1 MRNSCVPHLNNFSLF
16 ALLNL
21 NGWSVAATLVA
32 QKLEAI
38 GESTVLTG
46 RLLIGYGKDAI
57 GQS

>member
-38 GESTVLTG
+38 ELYPDCKLEKPVVLLVFFG
-46 RLLIGYGKDAI
+46 D
-57 GQS
+57 S